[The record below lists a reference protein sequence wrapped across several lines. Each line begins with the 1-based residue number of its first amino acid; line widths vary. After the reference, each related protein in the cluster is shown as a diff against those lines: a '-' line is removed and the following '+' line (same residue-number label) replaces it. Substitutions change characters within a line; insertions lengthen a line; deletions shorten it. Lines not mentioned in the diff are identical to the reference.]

1 MDTTQPRSTWRMA
14 WRWLLVPTVAVA
26 VCGLTIVAH
35 AQPLTVP
42 QDQRPA
48 WLRQD
53 GIVMAGS
60 WEPLV
65 FRVRRDGT
73 SYTPTPEQRA
83 GWEREHSPE
92 MVARLKSL
100 GVNFV
105 MMHCYK
111 GAGLEAERESMA
123 DAVRFSKL
131 CREAGLRVGVYNFSG
146 AFLWEPFF
154 RENPQAKDWPVLDA
168 QGNPVTYGAAKYRY
182 YWNRNHPDAVAFYR
196 KLVDFSVNE
205 IKTDLVHFD
214 NYVVGP
220 GYDPVSI
227 ARFRKYLRE
236 TFTPEQLL
244 QMKIADPEAAQ
255 PPVAGSPPLLAR
267 AWQDFGCRSLAESYW
282 QMGQYA
288 RSLRPDVL
296 VECNPNG
303 VRATIRPPVDHGR
316 LLQGGEAFW
325 VESGRVGLINGRL
338 VSRIRHYKVGR
349 AMDNMTFDYTLTPLE
364 MAESMAFN
372 LDCLGCVFW
381 FEYGNIASMPGSTEP
396 MSPALQ
402 RYIGFYHARRD
413 LLRDARA
420 VADAAVLRSF
430 PSLAHGEPKA
440 AGLTARVEDLL
451 IENRRCF
458 QIIHDHQLGDL
469 SRYRALVLAG
479 CAALSDQHAEQIRRF
494 VAAGGRVCAIGP
506 LATHDQWMLPRDK
519 PALDDLPAAA
529 VVRAGETDDWLA
541 AIDRACG
548 KRSLSVRAPT
558 PKREGEAEPA
568 TAMSEAPPGLCAELT
583 EQNARRLMHLVNY
596 RADGPI
602 REVAVTVTLPPGR
615 AVRAV
620 NLASPDRDADIT
632 VPFAEQAEGV
642 RFTVPEVRIY
652 EIAAIDL
659 K

>member
-1 MDTTQPRSTWRMA
+1 MTTKSS
-14 WRWLLVPTVAVA
+14 LLALALVLTTAVA
-26 VCGLTIVAH
+26 AIGLAAAVAR

-42 QDQRPA
+42 PDQRPA

-131 CREAGLRVGVYNFSG
+131 CHEAGLHVGVYNFSG
-146 AFLWEPFF
+146 AFMWEPFF

-168 QGNPVTYGAAKYRY
+168 QGQPVSYGTAKYRY

-227 ARFRKYLRE
+227 ARFRTYLRQ
-236 TFTPEQLL
+236 TFTPEQLS
-244 QMKIADPEAAQ
+244 QMKAADPETAQ
-255 PPVAGSPPLLAR
+255 PPAAGSPPLLVR

-282 QMGQYA
+282 EMGRYA
-288 RSLRPDVL
+288 RSLRPEVL

-303 VRATIRPPVDHGR
+303 VGATIRPPVDHGR

-325 VESGRVGLINGRL
+325 VESGRVGLIKGRL

-349 AMDNMTFDYTLTPLE
+349 AMNNMTFDYTLTPLE

-381 FEYGNIASMPGSTEP
+381 FEYGNIVSMPGSTEP
-396 MSPALQ
+396 MSAALE
-402 RYIGFYHARRD
+402 RYIRFYHARRD
-413 LLRDARA
+413 LLRETHV

-430 PSLAHGEPKA
+430 PSLAYGEPKV
-440 AGLTARVEDLL
+440 AGLTARVEDQL

-469 SRYRALVLAG
+469 SRYRVLVLAG
-479 CAALSDQHAEQIRRF
+479 CAALSDQHVEQIRRF

-519 PALDDLPAAA
+519 PALDELPASDL
-529 VVRAGETDDWLA
+529 VRVGDKDDWLA
-541 AIDRACG
+541 AIDRAG
-548 KRSLSVRAPT
+548 GQRSLTVQAPT
-558 PKREGEAEPA
+558 PKRDVEAESA
-568 TAMSEAPPGLCAELT
+568 SAMSEAPPGLCAELT
-583 EQNARRLMHLVNY
+583 EQNARRSVHLVNY
-596 RADGPI
+596 RSDGPI
-602 REVAVTVTLPPGR
+602 REVAVTVTLPAGR
-615 AVRAV
+615 QVRAV
-620 NLASPDRDADIT
+620 TLASPDRDADIT
-632 VPFAEQAEGV
+632 VPFEEQAGAV

-652 EIAAIDL
+652 EIAAIEL

>member
-1 MDTTQPRSTWRMA
+1 MDTIQSRSTRLIA
-14 WRWLLVPTVAVA
+14 WRCFLVPLAA
-26 VCGLTIVAH
+26 AALCGLAAAAW

-42 QDQRPA
+42 RDQRPA

-73 SYTPTPEQRA
+73 SYEPTPEQRA

-92 MVARLKSL
+92 MVARLKAL

-131 CREAGLRVGVYNFSG
+131 CHDAGLRVGVYNFSG

-154 RENPQAKDWPVLDA
+154 RDIPQAKDWVALDV
-168 QGNPVTYGAAKYRY
+168 QGQPVTYGAAKYRY

-220 GYDPVSI
+220 GNDPVSV

-236 TFTPEQLL
+236 TFTPDQLS
-244 QMKIADPEAAQ
+244 QMKIADPEAAH
-255 PPVAGSPPLLAR
+255 PPAAGSPPLLVR

-282 QMGQYA
+282 EMGQYA
-288 RSLRPDVL
+288 RSLRPEVL

-325 VESGRVGLINGRL
+325 VESGRVGVIKGQL

-349 AMDNMTFDYTLTPLE
+349 AMNNMTFDYTLTPLE

-381 FEYGNIASMPGSTEP
+381 FEYGDIVSMPGATEP
-396 MSPALQ
+396 MSPALE
-402 RYIGFYHARRD
+402 RYIRFYHARRD
-413 LLRDARA
+413 LLREACV

-430 PSLAHGEPKA
+430 PSLAYGEPKV
-440 AGLTARVEDLL
+440 AGLTARAEDLL

-479 CAALSDQHAEQIRRF
+479 CAALSDRHVEQIRRF
-494 VAAGGRVCAIGP
+494 VAAGGRVCALGP
-506 LATHDQWMLPRDK
+506 LATQDQWMLPRDK

-529 VVRAGETDDWLA
+529 LVRAGETDDWLA
-541 AIDRACG
+541 AVDRACG
-548 KRSLSVRAPT
+548 ERSLSVCAPAPNRDVQAKSASLVT
-558 PKREGEAEPA
+558 
-568 TAMSEAPPGLCAELT
+568 EAPLGLCAELT
-583 EQNARRLMHLVNY
+583 EQNARRLVHLVNY
-596 RADGPI
+596 RSDGPI
-602 REVAVTVTLPPGR
+602 REVAVTVRVPPGR
-615 AVRAV
+615 QVRAV
-620 NLASPDRDADIT
+620 KLASPDRDVDIS
-632 VPFAEQAEGV
+632 VPFEEQAGAV
-642 RFTVPEVRIY
+642 RFTVPEVGVY
-652 EIAAIDL
+652 EIAVVEL

>member
-1 MDTTQPRSTWRMA
+1 MNTTQLRSTRVMTQ
-14 WRWLLVPTVAVA
+14 RLLLLSAVA
-26 VCGLTIVAH
+26 VTVCGLAIVAH

-92 MVARLKSL
+92 MVARLKAL

-131 CREAGLRVGVYNFSG
+131 CHEAGLRVGVYNFSG

-168 QGNPVTYGAAKYRY
+168 QGKPVSYGAAKYRY

-205 IKTDLVHFD
+205 INTDLVHFD

-236 TFTPEQLL
+236 TFTPDQLS
-244 QMKIADPEAAQ
+244 QMKIAESEAAQ
-255 PPVAGSPPLLAR
+255 PPVAGSPPVLVR

-282 QMGQYA
+282 EMGRYA

-303 VRATIRPPVDHGR
+303 VGATIRPPVDHGR

-364 MAESMAFN
+364 MADSMAYN

-381 FEYGNIASMPGSTEP
+381 FEYGNIVSMPGSTEP
-396 MSPALQ
+396 MSAALE
-402 RYIGFYHARRD
+402 RYIRFYHARRD
-413 LLRDARA
+413 LLRDARV

-430 PSLAHGEPKA
+430 PSLAYGEPKV

-458 QIIHDHQLGDL
+458 QIIHDHQLDDL

-479 CAALSDQHAEQIRRF
+479 CAALSDQQVQQVRRF
-494 VAAGGRVCAIGP
+494 VATGGRVCAIGP

-519 PALDDLPAAA
+519 PALDDLPDAA
-529 VVRAGETDDWLA
+529 VVRAGEKDDWLA

-548 KRSLSVRAPT
+548 ERSLTVRAAI
-558 PKREGEAEPA
+558 PKNDVEAESA
-568 TAMSEAPPGLCAELT
+568 SAMSEAPPGLCAELT
-583 EQNARRLMHLVNY
+583 EQNARRLVHLVNY
-596 RADGPI
+596 RSDGPI
-602 REVAVTVTLPPGR
+602 REVAVTVRVPPGR
-615 AVRAV
+615 LVRAV
-620 NLASPDRDADIT
+620 TLASPDRDADIT